1 MSDGISYAAG
11 KDRLAALRSRISD
24 LRREI
29 REVQGAIEPEQV
41 ADHEFIGADGPVRL
55 SNLFAGRRDL
65 FVVHNMGASCPN
77 CTLWADGYNGVYRH
91 LASRASFVVASPDP
105 TDIQRRLAEARGW
118 RFPMVSDPGS
128 AFAAAMGYV
137 DAAGRPRP
145 GVSAFQLRDG
155 AIFRVAD
162 VGSEPLDDFC
172 IVWHLFEM
180 LPGGADGWRAEPS
193 EEAQA
198 SRAARG

>member
-1 MSDGISYAAG
+1 MSDANAYAAG

-29 REVQGAIEPEQV
+29 REIQGALEPEQV
-41 ADHEFIGADGPVRL
+41 DDHEFAGWEGPAPL
-55 SNLFAGRRDL
+55 SKLFEGRRDL

-91 LASRASFVVASPDP
+91 LASRAAFVVASPDP

-128 AFAAAMGYV
+128 AFAAKMGYV
-137 DAAGRPRP
+137 DGAGRPRP

-155 AIFRVAD
+155 GIWRVAD
-162 VGSEPLDDFC
+162 AGSEPLDDFC

-180 LPGGADGWRAEPS
+180 LPGGAGGWRAEPS